1 MSPFD
6 EFALEAALRTRDEV
20 SGEVV
25 VVTLGDESS
34 KETLRSARYGEGACG
49 GGDGRFARARE
60 GLNNPIL
67 GGTRSVAVRRSGY
80 EGLSER

>member
-1 MSPFD
+1 MVRKPRLPKTLIDAVRYFAD
-6 EFALEAALRTRDEV
+6 EDLALEFAAKVRWPE
-20 SGEVV
+20 GEQ
-25 VVTLGDESS
+25 TCP
-34 KETLRSARYGEGACG
+34 K
-49 GGDGRFARARE
+49 E